1 MKRIS
6 FLTAA
11 LIAAFACSLVLSAC
25 SKPAD
30 DEITAAENMIKKAE
44 DAGAMNSSPRLLEK
58 AKDLVAEAK
67 KENDQGTYSDAR
79 KKAESALMRAEQAE
93 KNAEK
98 LGGAPLPHKGHG
110 GGGDEGGGE

>member
-11 LIAAFACSLVLSAC
+11 LVAAFACSLVLSAC

-30 DEITAAENMIKKAE
+30 EDITAAESMIKKAE
-44 DAGAMNSSPRLLEK
+44 DVGAMNSSPRLLEK
-58 AKDLVAEAK
+58 AKELVAEAK
-67 KENDQGTYSDAR
+67 KDNDQGSFSDAH
-79 KKAESALMRAEQAE
+79 KKAQSALMRAEQAE

-98 LGGAPLPHKGHG
+98 LGGAAAPRKGHG
-110 GGGDEGGGE
+110 GGDAGGE